1 MPTEFPGLKPSDLPI
16 PADFPIPGRADAAVV
31 GAGVIGLC
39 VAYELMKDGREV
51 VVVDQGPIVGGAAAG
66 SAGFITPSHVIP
78 IAAPGVPRGVVRG
91 MLRRTGP
98 VTARPSLDPAYLGWI
113 FRFLRSCTSRTAE
126 AGAAALAALGFL
138 SADLMEHLITEE
150 GIDCCYRRDG
160 LLHVYGDERVLAAA
174 KHEAAEME
182 RCGVAV
188 EMLGHDEIREV
199 EPALGDEVIGGFLCP
214 NDAGLDPAMFL
225 SSLASLLAG
234 RGVRFAP
241 HTRLLGFDSASD
253 AVENLITS
261 RGNLAVDRVVVAAGA
276 RSPEV
281 ASHLGNRLPIQ
292 GGKGYNVTVA
302 APRLGPRNNIL
313 IGDRWAALNPM
324 GDRLRMTGWLEL
336 GRLDTAPSLKRLE
349 HIESNVRSR
358 VRLDPELT
366 VLERWAGVRP
376 ITPDGLPVIGPAP
389 GWRNVIYA
397 TGHGKLGLSL
407 GPVTGRL
414 VTQMAGGRSVDLDPA
429 PFSPARFS

>member
-150 GIDCCYRRDG
+150 GIDCCYRKDG

-234 RGVRFAP
+234 RGGEVR
-241 HTRLLGFDSASD
+241 SAHQ
-253 AVENLITS
+253 
-261 RGNLAVDRVVVAAGA
+261 AAGVRQRLRCGGEPDHLA
-276 RSPEV
+276 GQPGGRPSGGGRGRKVPRGGV
-281 ASHLGNRLPIQ
+281 APRQPAAIQ
-292 GGKGYNVTVA
+292 GGRDTTLRLPHRVS
-302 APRLGPRNNIL
+302 AP
-313 IGDRWAALNPM
+313 
-324 GDRLRMTGWLEL
+324 
-336 GRLDTAPSLKRLE
+336 K
-349 HIESNVRSR
+349 
-358 VRLDPELT
+358 
-366 VLERWAGVRP
+366 
-376 ITPDGLPVIGPAP
+376 
-389 GWRNVIYA
+389 
-397 TGHGKLGLSL
+397 
-407 GPVTGRL
+407 
-414 VTQMAGGRSVDLDPA
+414 
-429 PFSPARFS
+429 